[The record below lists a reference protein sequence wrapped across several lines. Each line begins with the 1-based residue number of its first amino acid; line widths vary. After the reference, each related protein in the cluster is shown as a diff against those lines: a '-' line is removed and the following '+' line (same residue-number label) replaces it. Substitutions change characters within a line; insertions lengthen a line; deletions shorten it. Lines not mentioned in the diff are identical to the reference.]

1 MLMAVIRLML
11 LPNIDLSQRFCML
24 LNLFWFIGFM
34 MLWNHFVKGSDVM
47 NLVLV
52 VGLCLPPCLMLLAV
66 NVVGGFMVTT
76 ICDVGGFRVTTM
88 PDGMALFEMQ
98 LR

>member
-1 MLMAVIRLML
+1 
-11 LPNIDLSQRFCML
+11 
-24 LNLFWFIGFM
+24 
-34 MLWNHFVKGSDVM
+34 
-47 NLVLV
+47 
-52 VGLCLPPCLMLLAV
+52 MLLAV

-98 LR
+98 LLPIA